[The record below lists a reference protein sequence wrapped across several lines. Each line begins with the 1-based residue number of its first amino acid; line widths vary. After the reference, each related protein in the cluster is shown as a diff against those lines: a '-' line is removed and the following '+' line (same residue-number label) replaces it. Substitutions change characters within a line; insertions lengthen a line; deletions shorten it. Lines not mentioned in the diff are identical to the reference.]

1 MGPLFEKPFD
11 PTPSS
16 ILNSVLNDDSGS
28 VRCVGSNRNP
38 ESGKKSPPP
47 GASLAAPGRCVGD
60 IKHNRMFFYRF
71 VYFS

>member
-11 PTPSS
+11 PTPPS

-47 GASLAAPGRCVGD
+47 GLLWLRQGVMWVILSMNEATRKERKND
-60 IKHNRMFFYRF
+60 
-71 VYFS
+71 